1 MPLTTAERATLVAA
15 IEAIPVSD
23 VDVPALQAALAA
35 AEATIAQHVAT
46 IATQAATIEALTL
59 ESSEREAKLIN
70 ARAAAT
76 DLIAG
81 IDA

>member
-1 MPLTTAERATLVAA
+1 MPLTTAERDTLVAA
-15 IEAIPVSD
+15 INAIPVSD
-23 VDVPALQAALAA
+23 VDVPALLVQLAA

-46 IATQAATIEALTL
+46 IASQAATIDALTL
-59 ESSEREAKLIN
+59 ESSALEAKLIN